1 MLNII
6 IYESDDKFMHDI
18 ADAVNVALANCDIEY
33 HIYKYGK
40 CNNEFNELVNN
51 RSISKIYIIDVDCLT
66 GIELASRIRD
76 NDFDSIIIF
85 TSECNKYQNDV
96 FSNRLMVLDFIFKN
110 NNCKCRLIKD
120 IITSLKII
128 YRDKTFVFS
137 YNHVIYRIPYSH
149 INYIEKEPSIK
160 RCIIHTTDKEYYIIS
175 SIENI
180 TNKLDKRFLKTH
192 QSCII
197 NINNISK
204 LDLSNKIIMFKN
216 GDYTS
221 LLTDKIKKTLK
232 KCIDC

>member
-1 MLNII
+1 MLDII
-6 IYESDDKFMHDI
+6 IYSDNMTT
-18 ADAVNVALANCDIEY
+18 LR
-33 HIYKYGK
+33 
-40 CNNEFNELVNN
+40 NNNKAINMALVNYECEYN
-51 RSISKIYIIDVDCLT
+51 IKTIINYDNLEITNIINNKNKKIFIIDVLKEDSCRF
-66 GIELASRIRD
+66 ASIIREK
-76 NDFDSIIIF
+76 DFTSIIILMNVLDDNYHIF
-85 TSECNKYQNDV
+85 LNK
-96 FSNRLMVLDFIFKN
+96 RLMVLDFITKN
-110 NNCKCRLIKD
+110 DKYLVRLKD
-120 IITSLKII
+120 DLNLAIKII
-128 YRDKTFVFS
+128 YGDETFSFK
-137 YNHVIYRIPYSH
+137 YNHMLYKIPYTS